1 MNSQGLLARRRP
13 MPTPI
18 APRISLPQNARTNL
32 QALARAHST
41 PQTLALR
48 ARIILR
54 AGELESPTN
63 LNIAHE
69 LGCSNLT
76 MGKWRRR
83 YQDLGV
89 AGLQDAPRPG
99 RPRTIASPTRVQVI
113 SVASTLP
120 QNQNRT
126 VTRWTLNEIVTALSK
141 RLKRH
146 EVTAAGLQRDSSS
159 KVLRPG

>member
-1 MNSQGLLARRRP
+1 

-18 APRISLPQNARTNL
+18 APRISLPQNARANL

-48 ARIILR
+48 ARIILK
-54 AGELESPTN
+54 ADEAASPTN
-63 LNIAHE
+63 LKIAHA

-76 MGKWRRR
+76 VGKWRRR
-83 YQDLGV
+83 YHALGF

-99 RPRTIASPTRVQVI
+99 RPKTIASPTRVQGI

-120 QNQNRT
+120 QAQNRS
-126 VTRWTLNEIVTALSK
+126 VTRWTLNEIVTALLETLE
-141 RLKRH
+141 RVMH
-146 EVTAAGLQRDSSS
+146 FEI
-159 KVLRPG
+159 